1 MRAYVSVHNVQSELF
16 RPHDVSGLTDTGRGL
31 QTKYQTKEWDHT
43 YIMFPQLE
51 VYRTFL
57 FFLLPVVIALIS
69 CALLFCLY
77 LSQYRPKKF
86 TPVLLSEIL
95 LGLGSCQEC
104 DPKGVVAVFQAG
116 ARIFEASEAS
126 YGLPQCYQRW
136 QAPPPMFPAARFG
149 AGRQ

>member
-16 RPHDVSGLTDTGRGL
+16 CPHDVSGLTDTGRGL

-95 LGLGSCQEC
+95 LGLARPRMWSQGGCGCVSAWCTHFRGIWGIIRIAAMLPE
-104 DPKGVVAVFQAG
+104 VASSATHVSSSQV
-116 ARIFEASEAS
+116 
-126 YGLPQCYQRW
+126 
-136 QAPPPMFPAARFG
+136 
-149 AGRQ
+149 